1 VLPLPSP
8 CSKEFAS
15 ITTALLL
22 RCIGIYALVLL
33 LHIIQVSHA
42 HLRNARHSSLV
53 NNKHNGNNCISVGQ
67 ISTET
72 CQLVKFRVQFTCWS
86 GAVLLSSIVKQLC
99 RCNACTLESGNV
111 SRSSLRS
118 SYAPAQM
125 HSGEKFINIL
135 ELALPDTLCA

>member
-33 LHIIQVSHA
+33 LHTIQVSRA

-53 NNKHNGNNCISVGQ
+53 NNKHNGDNCISVGQ

-72 CQLVKFRVQFTCWS
+72 CQLVTCWS
-86 GAVLLSSIVKQLC
+86 GAVLLSSIVKQLS
-99 RCNACTLESGNV
+99 RCNACTLESGNM